1 MKLKSL
7 LLCGGM
13 LAVTS
18 TQAALTVTQRT
29 LVLPTPAV
37 TAMPTDGST
46 VVYLYNPSAQGY
58 LRGAN
63 NYYTRASVSTTGGY
77 KWKIT
82 VEDAVN
88 NLVSL
93 TDSVEVNNDGKPC
106 TWGWRKMFAD
116 NANAVYVDNNNGKNC
131 NTWVLTKV
139 GDGETYKISNPSAAE
154 GWLSVD
160 KGGTTLSL
168 IVDGAASDWY
178 AVTPEEYAANIAKRP
193 AILFEVFNAS
203 EALWAKLVEAD
214 ALGINVTEWEAVYAN
229 AEATVDELNNA
240 TEAVKQAIVDF
251 NASKATVDE
260 PKDMS
265 ALIVNATF
273 DKVGDFTGWKGDSF
287 GAGGATS
294 TCAERYNMNFD
305 TWQQIDDMPVGVYQ
319 LSVQGFYRPNGT
331 EGSWAAYKN
340 GTDRNV
346 LLYAANIK
354 DDPADND
361 TLTSP
366 ITNIFYGIEPNN
378 NSVSSAS
385 LATYVDGDD
394 TYYLPNSM
402 VAAVD
407 YFNAGYYKDNKVLF
421 PVTQGSAKIGVLKTV
436 KAGTDWS
443 IFDNFALTY
452 YGNGAD
458 AYQLWNATLVK
469 DVPSYNPETL
479 LVTAAL
485 VEEYNNVKATAVGG
499 TTYDEV
505 MANLNAIN
513 AAKAAVEEN
522 IAAWA
527 AYQEQIELAQKIMG
541 DGNYNGEDL
550 DVLIDYVELDAG
562 DILTAKA
569 LTTEEIVAETAKLK
583 DLRETAVQNSIKPG
597 ADVTNLL
604 KNNDFSQ
611 GKTGWTFEA
620 VSGGNVAAN
629 DKAKCAEAWNNA
641 NFDIYQTIENAAV
654 GAYKV
659 SVQGFY
665 RRGRGDNAWKLYFNQ
680 TTGEML
686 PNVPETPAYA
696 YLNNSKTPLANVFE
710 YKVPVADNYYTGDFY
725 KDPFDYCFPNNMA
738 DAGLAFD
745 HGAYTINAVGVVAQK
760 GDAMRIGMKG
770 ATNQDNDSWAIFTR
784 FKLTYMGYDAEIIQP
799 ELEKTIAAVDLSK
812 PMGADVAAQAK
823 LLIEAGNAALATADG
838 KEMFKALA
846 AILAYN
852 DSIDASVALFASL
865 QTNLDDI
872 ENTIAESEAADDVKS
887 KVAITVAE
895 ITDAMSTFT
904 NADAEAA
911 VATLADCRYKLAL
924 PAGYENATDAEPV
937 NLTNLIQT
945 PDFEKDGANSIEGWQ
960 NTTGYNFG
968 NNDAQKAA
976 LCVEFYEKN
985 FDMYQDITVPNGTYQ
1000 VTVLAFDRQGNAS
1013 TDYEEYVNGTPSLA
1027 QLYVKTGDTELF
1039 KPIEHLASDNNAA
1052 SEAIGTGAETTYTNN
1067 DGVVF
1072 NVPNDM
1078 VSTRAY
1084 FDQGRYINGINVKV
1098 TDGKL
1103 RIGIRQAEHKTGSW
1117 VIMDEFRLWY
1127 LGTESTAT
1135 EGGWN
1140 EVEEV
1145 EAAGETKKVDIY
1157 SVDGIKQNSLKKG
1170 VNIIVNT
1177 DAAGNANVRRF
1188 FVK

>member
-37 TAMPTDGST
+37 TAMPNDGAT
-46 VVYLYNPSAQGY
+46 VVYLYNPSVQGY

-63 NYYTRASVSTTGGY
+63 SYNTRASVSTTGGY

-82 VEDAVN
+82 VEDAEN

-93 TDSVEVNNDGKPC
+93 TDSVEVGNDGKPC

-116 NANAVYVDNNNGKNC
+116 NASSVWVDNNNGANC
-131 NTWVLTKV
+131 NAWVLTKV
-139 GDGETYKISNPSAAE
+139 GDGETYKISNPSAAA

-168 IVDGAASDWY
+168 IVDGADSDWY
-178 AVTPEEYAANIAKRP
+178 AVTPEEYAANVANRP
-193 AILFEVFNAS
+193 AIVEAYEAS
-203 EALWAKLVEAD
+203 VPLWTRLVEAD
-214 ALGINVTEWEAVYAN
+214 AIGLNVAEWEAVYGN
-229 AEATVDELNNA
+229 ADATPAELTAAVA
-240 TEAVKQAIVDF
+240 TLEQAILDF
-251 NASKATVDE
+251 NSSHASVDE
-260 PKDMS
+260 PRDMS

-287 GAGGATS
+287 GAGGSTS
-294 TCAERYNMNFD
+294 TCAERYNMNYD

-331 EGSWAAYKN
+331 EGSWTAYKN
-340 GTDRNV
+340 GTDKNAM
-346 LLYAANIK
+346 LYAANIK
-354 DDPADND
+354 DDPAAND

-378 NSVSSAS
+378 NSVSTAG

-394 TYYLPNSM
+394 TYYLPNNM

-407 YFNAGYYKDNKVLF
+407 YFNAGYYKDNRVLF

-469 DVPSYNPETL
+469 DLPEYDTEAL
-479 LVTAAL
+479 FVTAAV
-485 VEEYNNVKATAVGG
+485 VEAYNQVKATAVGG
-499 TTYDEV
+499 TTYEEV
-505 MANLNAIN
+505 MANVKAIN
-513 AAKAAVEEN
+513 DAKAAVENN

-527 AYQEQIELAQKIMG
+527 AYQEQITLAQKIMG
-541 DGNYNGEDL
+541 DDSYNGEDL
-550 DVLIDYVELDAG
+550 DALVDYVELDAG
-562 DILTAKA
+562 DILSAKA
-569 LTTEEIVAETAKLK
+569 LSTEEIVAATEHLK
-583 DLRETAVQNSIKPG
+583 TLRENAVQNSILPG

-604 KNNDFSQ
+604 KNTDFAQ
-611 GKTGWTFEA
+611 GKEGWTFEA
-620 VSGGNVAAN
+620 LAGGNVAAN
-629 DKAKCAEAWNNA
+629 AKFKCAEAWNNPG
-641 NFDIYQTIENAAV
+641 FDIYQTVENAAV

-665 RRGRGDNAWKLYFNQ
+665 RRGRGDNAWKLYFDQNS
-680 TTGEML
+680 GEKL
-686 PNVPETPAYA
+686 PNVPEVPAYA
-696 YLNNSKTPLANVFE
+696 YLNNSKTPLTNVFE
-710 YKVPVADNYYTGDFY
+710 YKVSADDNIYTSGKTYTDQFGY
-725 KDPFDYCFPNNMA
+725 IFPDDMES
-738 DAGLAFD
+738 AGLAFD
-745 HGAYTINAVGVVAQK
+745 RGAYTINAVGLVAQK

-770 ATNQDNDSWAIFTR
+770 SSNQEGDSWAIFTR
-784 FKLTYMGYDAEIIQP
+784 FKLTYMGFDAEIIQP
-799 ELEKTIAAVDLSK
+799 ELEKTLAAVDLSK
-812 PMGADVAAQAK
+812 PMGTDVAAQAK
-823 LLIEAGNAALATADG
+823 QLIEAGNAALATGDG
-838 KEMFKALA
+838 KEMFNALS
-846 AILAYN
+846 AILVYN
-852 DSIDASVALFASL
+852 DTIDASVALFASL
-865 QTNLDDI
+865 QTDLDDI
-872 ENTIAESEAADDVKS
+872 ENTIADSEAADDVKS
-887 KVAITVAE
+887 KVATTVAE
-895 ITDAMSTFT
+895 ITDAMFNFT

-960 NTTGYNFG
+960 NTSGYNFG

-976 LCVEFYEKN
+976 LCVEFYEKD

-1000 VTVLAFDRQGNAS
+1000 VTVLAFNRQGNAS
-1013 TDYEEYVNGTPSLA
+1013 TDYEEYANGTPSLA

-1067 DGVVF
+1067 DGVEF
-1072 NVPNDM
+1072 SVPNDM
-1078 VSTRAY
+1078 VATRAY

-1103 RIGIRQAEHKTGSW
+1103 RIGIRQSGYKTGAW

-1157 SVDGIKQNSLKKG
+1157 SVDGVKQNSLKKG

-1177 DAAGNANVRRF
+1177 DAAGNANARRF

>member
-93 TDSVEVNNDGKPC
+93 TDSVEVGNDGKPC
-106 TWGWRKMFAD
+106 TKGWLKMFAD
-116 NANAVYVDNNNGKNC
+116 GASSIWVDNNNGANC
-131 NTWVLTKV
+131 NSWSLTKV
-139 GDGETYKISNPSAAE
+139 GDEEIYKISNPSAAE

-168 IVDGAASDWY
+168 IADGADSDWY
-178 AVTPEEYAANIAKRP
+178 AVTPEEYAANVANRP
-193 AILFEVFNAS
+193 AVVEVYEAS
-203 EALWAKLVEAD
+203 VPLWTRLVEAD
-214 ALGINVTEWEAVYAN
+214 ALGLNVAEWEAVYGN
-229 AEATVDELNNA
+229 ADATPAELTAAVA
-240 TEAVKQAIVDF
+240 TLEQAIVDF
-251 NASKATVDE
+251 NASHASVDE

-294 TCAERYNMNFD
+294 TCAERFNMNYD
-305 TWQQIDDMPVGVYQ
+305 TWQQIDGLPLGVYQ

-331 EGSWAAYKN
+331 DGSWTAYQN
-340 GTDRNV
+340 GTDQNA
-346 LLYAANIK
+346 LLYAANVK
-354 DDPADND
+354 ENTAEND

-378 NSVSSAS
+378 NSVTAAKT
-385 LATYVDGDD
+385 ATYKNGED
-394 TYYLPNSM
+394 TYYLPDNM

-436 KAGTDWS
+436 KINNDWS

-527 AYQEQIELAQKIMG
+527 AYQEQIELAQKITG
-541 DGNYNGEDL
+541 DPNYNGEDL

-562 DILTAKA
+562 DILAAKA

-583 DLRETAVQNSIKPG
+583 VLRETAVQNSILPG

-604 KNNDFSQ
+604 KNTDFSQ

-629 DKAKCAEAWNNA
+629 ADAKCAEAFNNA

-665 RRGRGDNAWKLYFNQ
+665 RRGRGDNAWKLYFDQNS
-680 TTGEML
+680 GEKL
-686 PNVPETPAYA
+686 PNVPEVPAYV

-710 YKVPVADNYYTGDFY
+710 YKVSVADNYYTSNYY
-725 KDPFDYCFPNNMA
+725 KDAFDYCFPNDMG

-745 HGAYTINAVGVVAQK
+745 RGAYTINTVGLVAQK

-770 ATNQDNDSWAIFTR
+770 SSNQEGDSWAIFTR
-784 FKLTYMGYDAEIIQP
+784 FKLTYMGFDAEIIQP

-872 ENTIAESEAADDVKS
+872 ENTIADSEAADDVKS
-887 KVAITVAE
+887 KVATTVAE
-895 ITDAMSTFT
+895 IADAMFRFT

-911 VATLADCRYKLAL
+911 IATLAECRFLLAL
-924 PAGYENATDAEPV
+924 PAGYENATDAAPV
-937 NLTNLIQT
+937 NLTSLIQT
-945 PDFEKDGANSIEGWQ
+945 PDFEKDGVNSIEGWQ
-960 NTTGYNFG
+960 NTNGYNFG
-968 NNDAQKAA
+968 NNDTQKGA
-976 LCVEFYEKN
+976 LCLEFYEKN

-1000 VTVLAFDRQGNAS
+1000 VTVLAFNRQGSAS
-1013 TDYEEYVNGTPSLA
+1013 TDYEEYANGTPSLA
-1027 QLYVKTGDTELF
+1027 QLYVKTGETELF

-1052 SEAIGTGAETTYTNN
+1052 SEAIGSGSETTYTNN

-1103 RIGIRQAEHKTGSW
+1103 RIGVRQSDHKSGAW

>member
-7 LLCGGM
+7 LFCGSM

-29 LVLPTPAV
+29 LVLTDPAI
-37 TAMPTDGST
+37 TAMPTDGT
-46 VVYLYNPSAQGY
+46 TAVYLYNRVAKGY
-58 LRGAN
+58 MLGDN
-63 NYYTRASVSTTGGY
+63 SWYTRASISTTAGY

-82 VEDAVN
+82 IEDVDN
-88 NLVSL
+88 KLVSL
-93 TDSVEVNNDGKPC
+93 TDSVERKNDGKPC

-116 NANAVYVDNNNGKNC
+116 GASSIWVDNNDGANC
-131 NTWVLTKV
+131 NSWSLTKV
-139 GDGETYKISNPSAAE
+139 GDEEIYKISNTAAAE

-160 KGGTTLSL
+160 ASATTLSL

-178 AVTPEEYAANIAKRP
+178 AVTPEEYAANIAERP

-214 ALGINVTEWEAVYAN
+214 TLGINVTEWEAVYAN

-273 DKVGDFTGWKGDSF
+273 DKVGDFTGWKGSSF
-287 GAGGATS
+287 GAGGSTS
-294 TCAERYNMNFD
+294 TCAERYNMNYD
-305 TWQQIDDMPVGVYQ
+305 TWQQIDGLPLGVYQ

-331 EGSWAAYKN
+331 DGSWTAYQN
-340 GTDRNV
+340 GTDQNA
-346 LLYAANIK
+346 LLYAANVK
-354 DDPADND
+354 ENTAEND

-469 DVPSYNPETL
+469 DVPSYDPETL

-485 VEEYNNVKATAVGG
+485 VEEYNSVKATAVGG

-611 GKTGWTFEA
+611 GETGWTFEK
-620 VSGGNVAAN
+620 VDGGNVVAN
-629 DKAKCAEAWNNA
+629 AKAKCAEAFNNA

-659 SVQGFY
+659 
-665 RRGRGDNAWKLYFNQ
+665 
-680 TTGEML
+680 
-686 PNVPETPAYA
+686 
-696 YLNNSKTPLANVFE
+696 
-710 YKVPVADNYYTGDFY
+710 
-725 KDPFDYCFPNNMA
+725 
-738 DAGLAFD
+738 
-745 HGAYTINAVGVVAQK
+745 
-760 GDAMRIGMKG
+760 
-770 ATNQDNDSWAIFTR
+770 
-784 FKLTYMGYDAEIIQP
+784 
-799 ELEKTIAAVDLSK
+799 
-812 PMGADVAAQAK
+812 
-823 LLIEAGNAALATADG
+823 
-838 KEMFKALA
+838 
-846 AILAYN
+846 
-852 DSIDASVALFASL
+852 
-865 QTNLDDI
+865 
-872 ENTIAESEAADDVKS
+872 
-887 KVAITVAE
+887 
-895 ITDAMSTFT
+895 
-904 NADAEAA
+904 
-911 VATLADCRYKLAL
+911 
-924 PAGYENATDAEPV
+924 
-937 NLTNLIQT
+937 
-945 PDFEKDGANSIEGWQ
+945 
-960 NTTGYNFG
+960 
-968 NNDAQKAA
+968 
-976 LCVEFYEKN
+976 
-985 FDMYQDITVPNGTYQ
+985 
-1000 VTVLAFDRQGNAS
+1000 
-1013 TDYEEYVNGTPSLA
+1013 
-1027 QLYVKTGDTELF
+1027 
-1039 KPIEHLASDNNAA
+1039 
-1052 SEAIGTGAETTYTNN
+1052 
-1067 DGVVF
+1067 
-1072 NVPNDM
+1072 
-1078 VSTRAY
+1078 
-1084 FDQGRYINGINVKV
+1084 
-1098 TDGKL
+1098 
-1103 RIGIRQAEHKTGSW
+1103 
-1117 VIMDEFRLWY
+1117 
-1127 LGTESTAT
+1127 
-1135 EGGWN
+1135 
-1140 EVEEV
+1140 
-1145 EAAGETKKVDIY
+1145 
-1157 SVDGIKQNSLKKG
+1157 
-1170 VNIIVNT
+1170 
-1177 DAAGNANVRRF
+1177 
-1188 FVK
+1188 